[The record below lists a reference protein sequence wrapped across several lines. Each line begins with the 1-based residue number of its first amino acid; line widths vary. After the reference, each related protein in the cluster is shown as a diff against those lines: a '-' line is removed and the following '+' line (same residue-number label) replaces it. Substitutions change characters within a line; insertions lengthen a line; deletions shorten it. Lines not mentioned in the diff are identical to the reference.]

1 MQQNYIED
9 AIENEEYNTPYEST
23 GALKGVVLSL
33 IITGL
38 MYIVS
43 LFVN

>member
-9 AIENEEYNTPYEST
+9 TIEKEEYIPCEST

-38 MYIVS
+38 MYIAS
-43 LFVN
+43 LFIN